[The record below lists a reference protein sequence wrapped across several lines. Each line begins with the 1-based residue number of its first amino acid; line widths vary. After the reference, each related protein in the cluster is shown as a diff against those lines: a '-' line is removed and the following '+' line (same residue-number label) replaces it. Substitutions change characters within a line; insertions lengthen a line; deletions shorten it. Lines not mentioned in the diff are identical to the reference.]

1 MNVCII
7 SWTNEARYLYELIK
21 DTYQVKYIIERDC
34 DFWGS
39 NGYELEIISFAKAY
53 KLYEEK
59 IIDSFII
66 PCMRG
71 INVKTGIFDR
81 LVRNGVEKEHI
92 LYAPL
97 PLFKNQSLSKE
108 ERLSL
113 IDKFTNRKEL
123 DFIAMHITDLCNL
136 NCANCSVF
144 AGLCSTNSCPD
155 TEDIKRAVD
164 LFSTVFDQV
173 VVFRILGG
181 EPLLNPDW
189 LDIACYI
196 REVFPF
202 ADIEVVTNGT
212 KVLSISVSDLER
224 LKLRNITLDITHYQI
239 MGEKIDQIH
248 SELKENNVRH
258 YITQE
263 IEYFSTLYDFHNTRN
278 PLMNFDAC
286 KMKFMCMNMYGYEI
300 YMCHAPIGLKR
311 AKQEFP
317 EISFVEDYKVDLRE
331 EGLTSDKVM
340 EILDKPHDICKYC
353 SQDLARWHVV
363 CERNNMDE
371 WGL

>member
-136 NCANCSVF
+136 N
-144 AGLCSTNSCPD
+144 
-155 TEDIKRAVD
+155 
-164 LFSTVFDQV
+164 
-173 VVFRILGG
+173 
-181 EPLLNPDW
+181 
-189 LDIACYI
+189 
-196 REVFPF
+196 
-202 ADIEVVTNGT
+202 
-212 KVLSISVSDLER
+212 
-224 LKLRNITLDITHYQI
+224 
-239 MGEKIDQIH
+239 
-248 SELKENNVRH
+248 
-258 YITQE
+258 
-263 IEYFSTLYDFHNTRN
+263 
-278 PLMNFDAC
+278 
-286 KMKFMCMNMYGYEI
+286 
-300 YMCHAPIGLKR
+300 
-311 AKQEFP
+311 
-317 EISFVEDYKVDLRE
+317 
-331 EGLTSDKVM
+331 
-340 EILDKPHDICKYC
+340 
-353 SQDLARWHVV
+353 
-363 CERNNMDE
+363 
-371 WGL
+371 